1 MNDKYFLDTNLIV
14 YLFDTSEPDKHRKVK
29 KLFTEVQ
36 THKHGYISA
45 QVVNE
50 FIVIASQKISHPL
63 PLDRI
68 GKKLVF
74 LQKTLYILP
83 LYIETS
89 KKAIEIK
96 HRYQYSYW
104 DSLIIAS
111 ALESNCSILYSE
123 DMHHGQVIEGR
134 LTIQNPLKNIA

>member
-14 YLFDTSEPDKHRKVK
+14 YLFDT
-29 KLFTEVQ
+29 
-36 THKHGYISA
+36 
-45 QVVNE
+45 
-50 FIVIASQKISHPL
+50 
-63 PLDRI
+63 
-68 GKKLVF
+68 
-74 LQKTLYILP
+74 
-83 LYIETS
+83 IETS

-134 LTIQNPLKNIA
+134 LTIQNPLKNDV